1 MSRLL
6 KIVVA
11 LAVLGV
17 AALAGI
23 YFLFFNEDSP
33 DEFELTPVEE
43 QAEPAD
49 GDLAGTW
56 SAAAGSEA
64 GYRVREKLANLPA
77 QSDAVGRTADVTGT
91 VVIDEASV
99 SAASFEVQLATL
111 ASDEERRDDRVRDTL
126 QTDQFPT
133 ATFELTEPID
143 LADPGAATATVD
155 AVGDLTIHGVT
166 KSVTIPI
173 EAARNG
179 DQLELVG
186 AVTFPMADFGITPPS
201 IGGFVTVE
209 DDATLEFKILLEQ
222 APQQ

>member
-23 YFLFFNEDSP
+23 YFLFFNEDAP
-33 DEFELTPVEE
+33 DEFELTPAEE

-49 GDLAGTW
+49 GELAGTW
-56 SAAAGSEA
+56 NAAAGSEA

-77 QSDAVGRTADVTGT
+77 QSDAVGRTQDVTGT
-91 VVIDEASV
+91 VVIDDSSV

-111 ASDEERRDDRVRDTL
+111 QSDEERRDNRVRSAL

-143 LADPGAATATVD
+143 LADPGAETASVE

-186 AVTFPMADFGITPPS
+186 AVTFPMVDFGITPPS
-201 IGGFVTVE
+201 IGGFVSVE
-209 DDATLEFKILLEQ
+209 DDATLEFKILLEPGAQ
-222 APQQ
+222 P

>member
-1 MSRLL
+1 MSRLV

-11 LAVLGV
+11 VAVLGV
-17 AALAGI
+17 AALVGI

-33 DEFELTPVEE
+33 DEFELTPVED

-56 SAAAGSEA
+56 SVADGSEA

-77 QSDAVGRTADVTGT
+77 QSDAVGRTDDVTGT
-91 VVIDEASV
+91 VVIDDSSV
-99 SAASFEVQLATL
+99 SAASFEVQMATL
-111 ASDEERRDDRVRDTL
+111 QSDEDRRDNRVRSAL

-133 ATFELTEPID
+133 ATFELTAPID
-143 LADPGAATATVD
+143 LADPSAESVRVE

-179 DQLELVG
+179 NQLELVG
-186 AVTFPMADFGITPPS
+186 AITFPMADYGITPPS

>member
-1 MSRLL
+1 MTRLV
-6 KIVVA
+6 KIVLA

-33 DEFELTPVEE
+33 DEFELTPVEDA
-43 QAEPAD
+43 AEPAT

-56 SAAAGSEA
+56 SVAAGSEA

-77 QSDAVGRTADVTGT
+77 QSDAVGRTEDVTGT
-91 VVIDEASV
+91 VVIDDAAV
-99 SAASFEVQLATL
+99 SAATFEVQLATL
-111 ASDEERRDDRVRDTL
+111 QSDEDRRDNRVRQAL

-143 LADPGAATATVD
+143 LADPSAESERVE

-166 KSVTIPI
+166 KSVSIPI

-179 DQLELVG
+179 DLLELVG
-186 AVTFPMADFGITPPS
+186 AITFPMADYGITPPS
-201 IGGFVTVE
+201 IGGFVSVE
-209 DDATLEFKILLEQ
+209 DDATLEFKILLERS
-222 APQQ
+222 AQQ

>member
-1 MSRLL
+1 M

-11 LAVLGV
+11 VAVLGV
-17 AALAGI
+17 AALAGL

-33 DEFELTPVEE
+33 DEFELTPVED

-56 SAAAGSEA
+56 SVADGSEA

-77 QSDAVGRTADVTGT
+77 QSDAVGRTQDVSGT
-91 VVIDEASV
+91 VVIDDSSV

-111 ASDEERRDDRVRDTL
+111 QSDEERRDNRVRSAL

-133 ATFELTEPID
+133 ATFELTTPID
-143 LADPGAATATVD
+143 LADPSAESVRVE

-179 DQLELVG
+179 NQLELVG
-186 AVTFPMADFGITPPS
+186 AITFPMVDYGITPPS

>member
-1 MSRLL
+1 M

-11 LAVLGV
+11 VAVLGV
-17 AALAGI
+17 AALAGL

-33 DEFELTPVEE
+33 DEFELTPVED

-56 SAAAGSEA
+56 SVADGSEA

-77 QSDAVGRTADVTGT
+77 QSDAVGRTQDVSGT
-91 VVIDEASV
+91 VVIDDSSV

-111 ASDEERRDDRVRDTL
+111 QSDEERRDNRVRSAL

-133 ATFELTEPID
+133 ATFELTTPID
-143 LADPGAATATVD
+143 LADSSAESVRVE

-179 DQLELVG
+179 NQLELVG
-186 AVTFPMADFGITPPS
+186 AITFPMVDYGITPPS

>member
-1 MSRLL
+1 M

-11 LAVLGV
+11 VAVLGV

-23 YFLFFNEDSP
+23 YFLFFIEDSP
-33 DEFELTPVEE
+33 DEFELTPVED
-43 QAEPAD
+43 QAEPAG

-56 SAAAGSEA
+56 SVTDGSEA

-77 QSDAVGRTADVTGT
+77 QSDAVGRTHDVSGT
-91 VVIDEASV
+91 VVIDDSSV

-111 ASDEERRDDRVRDTL
+111 QSDEERRDNRVRSAL

-133 ATFELTEPID
+133 ATFELTTPID
-143 LADPGAATATVD
+143 LADPNAESVRVD

-173 EAARNG
+173 EAARNRN
-179 DQLELVG
+179 QLELVG
-186 AVTFPMADFGITPPS
+186 AITLPMADYGITPPS

-209 DDATLEFKILLEQ
+209 DDGTLEFKILLEQ